1 MSQLAKTFAYDFAAL
16 TDRGRVRPQNEDSV
30 AAFPEFGV
38 WAVADG
44 MGGAAAGDLASTVA
58 VRELDRRP
66 GARHVGALEVCS
78 TAPGRREGGGVD
90 HGVHHGAVLGQD
102 AEVADD
108 EVGGGVAQ
116 VAERGQVAAGGHH
129 RVAVLGQI
137 ADHVPAEEAAGSGD
151 QDA

>member
-1 MSQLAKTFAYDFAAL
+1 M
-16 TDRGRVRPQNEDSV
+16 
-30 AAFPEFGV
+30 
-38 WAVADG
+38 
-44 MGGAAAGDLASTVA
+44 
-58 VRELDRRP
+58 
-66 GARHVGALEVCS
+66 
-78 TAPGRREGGGVD
+78 D
-90 HGVHHGAVLGQD
+90 HGVHLGAVLGQD